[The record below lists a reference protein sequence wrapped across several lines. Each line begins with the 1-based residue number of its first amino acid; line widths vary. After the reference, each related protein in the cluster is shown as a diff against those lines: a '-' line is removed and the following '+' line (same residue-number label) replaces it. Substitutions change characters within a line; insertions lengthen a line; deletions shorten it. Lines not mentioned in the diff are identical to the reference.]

1 MTVNI
6 FRQKP
11 TSKNE
16 KIPVAVYIHG
26 GAFNRGSCKFT
37 SSNDMKPKLIYSAMM
52 HNTASM
58 VAWSEKPF
66 IGISF
71 NYRIGALGFLPSK
84 LTFDEGIVNLGL
96 HDQLFLL
103 QWVQDN
109 IEPFGGDKNDVTIFG
124 LSAGAHSV
132 RSNPCSLKAHAEIA
146 RLGTIS

>member
-11 TSKNE
+11 VLENGKV
-16 KIPVAVYIHG
+16 PVAVYIHG
-26 GAFNRGSCKFT
+26 GAFNRGS
-37 SSNDMKPKLIYSAMM
+37 SMM

-66 IGISF
+66 IGVSF

-84 LTFDEGIVNLGL
+84 LTFDEGLVNLGL
-96 HDQLFLL
+96 HDQVFLL

-109 IEPFGGDKNDVTIFG
+109 IEKFGGDKSDVTIFG

-132 RSNPCSLKAHAEIA
+132 GFPTAHKAHAEQS
-146 RLGTIS
+146 RLGIIS